1 MITDSSKL
9 KKGQFLRVDIAK
21 VKDRLPDKLFI
32 SISQSPIGK
41 LVGYKM
47 VDGNQFGLVLELEAG
62 NSQWFF
68 EDELSE
74 VEQINK

>member
-9 KKGQFLRVDIAK
+9 KEGQLLRVDLDK
-21 VKDRLPDKLFI
+21 VKDRLPSKLLKRL
-32 SISQSPIGK
+32 SQNAIGK

-47 VDGNQFGLVLELEAG
+47 VDGNQFGLVLEFETCS
-62 NSQWFF
+62 SQWFF

-74 VEQINK
+74 IFQEY